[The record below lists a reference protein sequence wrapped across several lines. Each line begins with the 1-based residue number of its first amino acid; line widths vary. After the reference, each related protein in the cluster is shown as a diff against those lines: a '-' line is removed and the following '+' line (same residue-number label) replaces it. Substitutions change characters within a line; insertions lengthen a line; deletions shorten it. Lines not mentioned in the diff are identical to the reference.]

1 MNPEGISLI
10 GFSAGSPG
18 GSSFRAHDP
27 AKNVALEPAF
37 LSASHA
43 DVERATFLSSQ
54 AATVLAAKDGKERG
68 RLLRAVAAK
77 IEANAAPLVT
87 RAMQET
93 GLPEARLQGE
103 VARTVNQLRL
113 LAGVA
118 EAGEWCDARIETAL
132 PDRKPLPRPD
142 HRSMLRA
149 VGPVVVF
156 GSSNFP
162 FAYSVAGGDTA
173 SALAAGCPV
182 IVKAHPAH
190 PGTSELVGR
199 LVIAAVKECEWP
211 EGTFSLLFDA
221 GFEVGQAL
229 VRHPAVRAV
238 GFTGS
243 RHGGRALMDIAAAR
257 PEPVPVYAEMGSIN
271 PVFLLP
277 GALAERGDLIAEGL
291 AASATLS
298 VGQFCTSPGVV
309 VLEHSASAEEFVR
322 KLAVRLGATPEAAML
337 HAGIKSNF
345 DKAVKERAKVTG
357 VRTVVGAGL
366 PRDESGHSAVAEAM
380 ADKKA
385 PPTGKCSAAPVWF
398 ETDAETFCGTAAL
411 KEEIFGPSAIIV
423 WCRNRSEMLLVA
435 KSLEGGLT
443 ASLHA
448 AASETAEQVALVE
461 VLADKVGRVIFNG
474 FPTGLEVSTAIVHG
488 GPYPATSDGRSTAVG
503 TRAIGRWARL
513 VCYQNFADELLPPEL
528 KNANPLGLRRLV
540 NGEWTNQGL

>member
-1 MNPEGISLI
+1 MNLEGISLI
-10 GFSAGSPG
+10 GFGAGSPG
-18 GSSFRAHDP
+18 GKQFRAHDP
-27 AKNVALEPAF
+27 ARGIALEPAF
-37 LSASHA
+37 SSAGHA
-43 DVERATFLSSQ
+43 DVERACFLAGQ
-54 AATVLAAKDGKERG
+54 AAPVLAAMGGAERG
-68 RLLRAVAAK
+68 RLLRAIAAK
-77 IEANAAPLVT
+77 IEAQAAPLVA

-93 GLPEARLQGE
+93 ALGEARLQGE
-103 VARTVNQLRL
+103 VTRTVNQLRQQ
-113 LAGVA
+113 AGVA
-118 EAGEWCDARIETAL
+118 EAGEWRDARIETAL

-149 VGPVVVF
+149 LGPVVVF

-190 PGTSELVGR
+190 PGVSEMVGR
-199 LVIAAVKECEWP
+199 LVAAAVRECEWP

-257 PEPVPVYAEMGSIN
+257 PEPIPVYAEMGSIN
-271 PVFLLP
+271 PVFLMP
-277 GALAERGDLIAEGL
+277 GALSERGEAIAEGL
-291 AASATLS
+291 ATSATLS

-309 VLEHSASAEEFVR
+309 VLERGPVAEAFVR
-322 KLAVRLGATPEAAML
+322 KLAQRLGAVPEAAML
-337 HAGIKSNF
+337 HPGIKANF
-345 DKAVKERAKVTG
+345 DRAVKERANVTG
-357 VRTVVGAGL
+357 ARTLVAGA
-366 PRDESGHSAVAEAM
+366 S
-380 ADKKA
+380 
-385 PPTGKCSAAPVWF
+385 TGKCSAAPVWF

-423 WCRNRSEMLLVA
+423 WCRHRNEVLLVA
-435 KSLEGGLT
+435 RSLEGGLT
-443 ASLHA
+443 AAIHA
-448 AASETAEQVALVE
+448 AGSETAEQAALVA
-461 VLADKVGRVIFNG
+461 VLADKVGRVILNG

-503 TRAIGRWARL
+503 TRAITRWARL

-528 KNANPLGLRRLV
+528 QNANPLKLRRMV
-540 NGEWTNQGL
+540 NGEWTNGKL